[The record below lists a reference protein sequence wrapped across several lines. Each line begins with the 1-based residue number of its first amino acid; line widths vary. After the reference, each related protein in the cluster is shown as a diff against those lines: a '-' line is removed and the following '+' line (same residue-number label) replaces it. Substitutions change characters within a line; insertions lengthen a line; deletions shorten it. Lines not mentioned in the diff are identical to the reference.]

1 MARKQRTKPV
11 SQKPLIDIVITT
23 GGRFDMLSKCLTA
36 LYREANSVPLSIY
49 LVDNNTP
56 AEERIANESLFAKP
70 EGSSVVEFRTKRLTQ
85 HTGFPAS
92 NNEGA
97 RMGIAP
103 LVMFLNDDVELKE
116 GAIQKVVDTFKDET
130 IGVVGIRLLF
140 PPTSTSP
147 IRPPNTIQHV
157 GIALNIRGE
166 AVHPLVGWSQDNP
179 KTKKSQDT
187 IAVTGACLTIRRSL
201 FQRIGGF
208 GLEFGLGTWE
218 DVDICFKAR
227 QNGQRVYVNC
237 EAEEYHYT
245 GATLEKKRT
254 AFPLQQNRMIFQTKW
269 GESGLMAWSEPDF
282 L

>member
-1 MARKQRTKPV
+1 MTRKPRNKSLNVKPV
-11 SQKPLIDIVITT
+11 IDIVITT
-23 GGRFDMLSKCLTA
+23 GGRFDMLSKCLDA
-36 LYREANSVPLSIY
+36 LYREAENVPLSIY

-56 AEERIANESLFAKP
+56 AEERIANEHLFSKR
-70 EGSSVVEFRTKRLTQ
+70 EGSAVIEFSTKRLVQ
-85 HTGFPAS
+85 DTGFPAS

-103 LVMFLNDDVELKE
+103 LVMFLNDDAELKE

-147 IRPPNTIQHV
+147 IRPPNSIQHV
-157 GIALNIRGE
+157 GVALNIRGE

-179 KTKKSQDT
+179 KTKKSQDV
-187 IAVTGACLTIRRSL
+187 IAVTGACLTVRRSL
-201 FQRIGGF
+201 FQRVGGF
-208 GLEFGLGTWE
+208 GLEYGMGTWE
-218 DVDICFKAR
+218 DVDLCFKAR
-227 QNGQRVYVNC
+227 QNGMRIYVNC
-237 EAEEYHYT
+237 EAEGYHYT
-245 GATLEKKRT
+245 GATQEKKRYSY
-254 AFPLQQNRMIFQTKW
+254 PLQQNRMIFQAKW